1 MKRIAIVSVLAF
13 LLFAAMRTNDAVPL
27 GVQVSIAPSTHDP
40 YQLLRRATPET
51 YTCRAFV
58 YDATDERY
66 GFAAPEVIVA
76 AGERQTATERT
87 DGLAVTF
94 TVAVSKENDRAAT
107 EVVAKHG
114 DKIVLRQKS
123 DILLRTPGRTIVP
136 LR

>member
-13 LLFAAMRTNDAVPL
+13 LLFAAMRTNDAAPL

-51 YTCRAFV
+51 YTCRATV

-76 AGERQTATERT
+76 AGERQTKTEVR
-87 DGLAVTF
+87 DGLSVTF

-107 EVVAKHG
+107 EVVAKRG
-114 DKIVLRQKS
+114 EKIVLRQKS
-123 DILLRTPGRTIVP
+123 NVVLRTPGRTIVP